1 MQKSFTA
8 LSDTELLSILISS
21 GTQDNSR
28 LVLAQ
33 EALQLAKGNLSF
45 QGVSK
50 AFRYLC
56 EKWYLMLKILE
67 EI

>member
-33 EALQLAKGNLSF
+33 EALQLAKVTYLSR
-45 QGVSK
+45 
-50 AFRYLC
+50 AYL
-56 EKWYLMLKILE
+56 KLFVTFVKNGI
-67 EI
+67 

>member
-8 LSDTELLSILISS
+8 LSDIELLSILISS

-45 QGVSK
+45 
-50 AFRYLC
+50 
-56 EKWYLMLKILE
+56 
-67 EI
+67 

>member
-8 LSDTELLSILISS
+8 LNNTELLSILISS
-21 GTQDNSR
+21 VTQNNSR

-45 QGVSK
+45 
-50 AFRYLC
+50 
-56 EKWYLMLKILE
+56 
-67 EI
+67 

>member
-28 LVLAQ
+28 LVLAK

-45 QGVSK
+45 
-50 AFRYLC
+50 
-56 EKWYLMLKILE
+56 
-67 EI
+67 